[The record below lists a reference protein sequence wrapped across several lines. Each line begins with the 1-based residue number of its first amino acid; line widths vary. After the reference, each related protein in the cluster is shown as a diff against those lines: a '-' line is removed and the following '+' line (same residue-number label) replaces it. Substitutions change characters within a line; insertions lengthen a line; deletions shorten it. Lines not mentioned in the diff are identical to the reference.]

1 MCRTGRFVGQAKVG
15 SVFLFAKL
23 PGIAACCRM
32 AALSYPACVG
42 LLLQAGASASSPGN
56 PPLRKHEN
64 VNSCKTL
71 YSRSVSL
78 IKDELMRFN
87 GLTKGFFILI
97 LLIVTWAFFD
107 VLSPYFSAILWAAIL
122 AVIFYPVKNTLR
134 IRMGDR
140 NGLASLLSVL
150 LICLIVFIPLMVIFS
165 SLAFELNIVY
175 TRLQQNDTQFSG
187 VFASLFS
194 HLPDWVRAL
203 MIEHDLDTAT
213 QIQQKLSE
221 AALRGGQYLA
231 GSAFLIGKGTFG
243 FAISFG
249 VMVYLLF
256 FLLKD
261 GPWLMRQILD
271 SLPLS
276 NFAKQHLFAKFA
288 GVARATVKGTAVVA
302 LVQGLLGGIAFWVVG
317 INGSILWGAL
327 IAFLSLIPA
336 VGSAIVWVPAAIY
349 LFATH
354 QLWQGLFIVGFFVL
368 VVGLV
373 DNLLRPLL
381 VGKDTKMPD
390 YLILITTLGG
400 MEIYGINGFVIG
412 PLIAALFIA
421 SWNLLSG
428 RDHAGNAEE
437 IDDAIIE
444 EGKNSRDL

>member
-1 MCRTGRFVGQAKVG
+1 
-15 SVFLFAKL
+15 
-23 PGIAACCRM
+23 
-32 AALSYPACVG
+32 
-42 LLLQAGASASSPGN
+42 
-56 PPLRKHEN
+56 
-64 VNSCKTL
+64 
-71 YSRSVSL
+71 
-78 IKDELMRFN
+78 MRFN

-231 GSAFLIGKGTFG
+231 GSAF
-243 FAISFG
+243 
-249 VMVYLLF
+249 
-256 FLLKD
+256 
-261 GPWLMRQILD
+261 
-271 SLPLS
+271 
-276 NFAKQHLFAKFA
+276 
-288 GVARATVKGTAVVA
+288 VARATVKGTAVVA